1 MDTEKKQSRWTDE
14 ELAASVDTYLKI
26 LALEEDGQTVDK
38 PLEQRILQEGA
49 LINRTTKAV
58 DFRLQNLSFLF
69 VELGLKPNSYPLMA
83 NIGSGVAARVEI
95 ILASK
100 GVIDLDDYLPTAD
113 EETLNRRTEKLRG
126 KKLLGV
132 PEGIEKPKKVTVTTT
147 SYARSPRIKAW
158 ILDNAKGICEGCDQP
173 GPFEQAD
180 GTRFLE
186 VHHVKHLANRGSDR
200 RSNAVALCPN
210 CHKRCHH
217 ANDKDEFTATLY
229 QKVERLKREQLD

>member
-1 MDTEKKQSRWTDE
+1 MDTEKKQPRWTDD

-26 LALEEDGQTVDK
+26 LALEKNGQAVDK
-38 PLEQRILQEGA
+38 AHEQKILQEGA
-49 LINRTTKAV
+49 LSIRSTKSV
-58 DFRLQNLSFLF
+58 DFRLQNISFLF
-69 VELGLKPNSYPLMA
+69 VELGLEPNSYPLLP
-83 NIGSGVAARVEI
+83 NIGSGVAARVQK
-95 ILASK
+95 ILADK

-113 EETLNRRTEKLRG
+113 EETLNRRTKKLREKNLIG
-126 KKLLGV
+126 E
-132 PEGIEKPKKVTVTTT
+132 PEGIEKPKKVTITTT

-158 ILDNAKGICEGCDQP
+158 ILDNANGICEGCNQP
-173 GPFEQAD
+173 GPFELPD

-217 ANDKDEFTATLY
+217 SSDSKEFTESLY
-229 QKVERLKREQLD
+229 DKVARLKAE

>member
-1 MDTEKKQSRWTDE
+1 MDTGKKQPGWTDE
-14 ELAASVDTYLKI
+14 ELTASVDAYLKI
-26 LALEEDGQTVDK
+26 LALEDDGQTINK
-38 PLEQRILQEGA
+38 SLEHQILQNGA
-49 LINRTTKAV
+49 LINRSTKAV
-58 DFRLQNLSFLF
+58 DYRLQNISFLF
-69 VELGLKPNSYPLMA
+69 VELGLKPTNCYPSKP
-83 NIGSGVAARVEI
+83 NIGSGIAARVEK

-100 GVIDLDDYLPTAD
+100 GLINLDDYLPTDD
-113 EETLNRRTEKLRG
+113 EETLNRRTAKLREQNLIG
-126 KKLLGV
+126 E
-132 PEGIEKPKKVTVTTT
+132 PEGIEKPKKMVSTTT

-173 GPFEQAD
+173 GPFVQTD

-217 ANDKDEFTATLY
+217 SAEKDDFTSMLYDK
-229 QKVERLKREQLD
+229 VNRLKRED

>member
-26 LALEEDGQTVDK
+26 LAHEEAGQAVDK
-38 PLEQRILQEGA
+38 PHEQRMLQEGV
-49 LINRTTKAV
+49 LINRSTKAV

-95 ILASK
+95 ILASR

-126 KKLLGV
+126 KN
-132 PEGIEKPKKVTVTTT
+132 
-147 SYARSPRIKAW
+147 S
-158 ILDNAKGICEGCDQP
+158 
-173 GPFEQAD
+173 
-180 GTRFLE
+180 
-186 VHHVKHLANRGSDR
+186 
-200 RSNAVALCPN
+200 
-210 CHKRCHH
+210 
-217 ANDKDEFTATLY
+217 
-229 QKVERLKREQLD
+229 